1 MRLGVCTGFENIELA
16 AKAGFDYLECS
27 ISALAAMSD
36 AEFAALAAR
45 DFPIPVLKGNCMV
58 PGSVKVCGPEAGEA
72 AWREY
77 LARAFSRAHALG
89 VQVAVFGS
97 GAAREVPNGFAF
109 DAAWRQILAF
119 LRVAAE
125 IAEQNGLK
133 VAIEPLRREE
143 CNIVNYVSEGV
154 LLSAS
159 VGSPAIGA
167 LGDSFHMLT
176 VREPFGALE
185 NAGERLL
192 HVHISR
198 ALNDLSG
205 REYPYPGD
213 GVDYESMFDVLK
225 RMGYRGD
232 VSIEAATRDFAFDA
246 PRAVERLKPLM
257 GRN

>member
-1 MRLGVCTGFENIELA
+1 MQLGVCTGFENMDLA

-27 ISALAAMSD
+27 LSALAAMSD
-36 AEFAALAAR
+36 AEFAELAAR

-58 PGSVKVCGPEAGEA
+58 PGDVKVCGPEASET

-77 LARAFSRAHALG
+77 LTRAFSRAHALG
-89 VQVAVFGS
+89 VQIAVFGS
-97 GAAREVPNGFAF
+97 GAARAVPEGVAF
-109 DAAWRQILAF
+109 WEAWRQILAF

-125 IAEQNGLK
+125 IAEEFELK
-133 VAIEPLRREE
+133 IAIEPLRREE

-159 VGSPAIGA
+159 VDSPQIGA

-176 VREPFGALE
+176 VREPFQALE
-185 NAGERLL
+185 NAGERLW

-198 ALNDLSG
+198 ALDDLSG

-213 GVDYESMFDVLK
+213 GVDYESILEVLK
-225 RMGYRGD
+225 RMNYRGD
-232 VSIEAATRDFAFDA
+232 VSIEAATSDFAFDA
-246 PRAVERLKPLM
+246 PRAVERLRPLM
-257 GRN
+257 